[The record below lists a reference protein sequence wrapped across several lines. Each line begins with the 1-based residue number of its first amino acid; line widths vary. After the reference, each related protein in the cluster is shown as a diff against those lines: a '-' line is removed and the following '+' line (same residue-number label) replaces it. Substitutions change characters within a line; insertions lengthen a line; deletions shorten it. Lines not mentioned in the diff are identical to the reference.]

1 MESWNSTMRQRIK
14 ETKAERKARL
24 ESSRKMISRVK
35 ESGKVYKRKKIKPQ
49 ELK

>member
-1 MESWNSTMRQRIK
+1 MRQRIK

-35 ESGKVYKRKKIKPQ
+35 ESGKVYKRKKE
-49 ELK
+49 ELKQCACNV